1 MPLKKFHLKANP
13 WKYHLFTLNMLII
26 ATKWVSTQFEF
37 FLTPDER
44 QKSSQESQVNSK
56 HQIGLRNKSSSRK
69 THHSD
74 DLHINH
80 LSNTKNKPRGA
91 IKV

>member
-1 MPLKKFHLKANP
+1 MPLKKFHLKTNP

-44 QKSSQESQVNSK
+44 QKSPQAKVNSK
-56 HQIGLRNKSSSRK
+56 HQKGLRNKSSSRK
-69 THHSD
+69 THYSD
-74 DLHINH
+74 NLHINH
-80 LSNTKNKPRGA
+80 LSNTKNKLTRA